1 MIKTVVEA
9 EQGAIEVYNKLA
21 KKTAGKDPITY
32 ELIVHI
38 LREEIEHEDEFENL
52 MS

>member
-1 MIKTVVEA
+1 VS
-9 EQGAIEVYNKLA
+9 
-21 KKTAGKDPITY
+21 GKRVAFTT

-38 LREEIEHEDEFENL
+38 LGEEIEHEDEFENL

>member
-1 MIKTVVEA
+1 MNLFPFCTSTKT
-9 EQGAIEVYNKLA
+9 L
-21 KKTAGKDPITY
+21 PFTY

-38 LREEIEHEDEFENL
+38 LREKVEHEDEFENL